1 MRSGLDVP
9 RRGLLLAAGGTLA
22 AAPLARKACAA
33 GALGQLRDSGPVPL
47 PDFAFTDADGAEHR
61 IAEFAGRGVLLNLW
75 ATWCAPC
82 VAEMPALD
90 RAQAA
95 LAAEGI
101 TILALSSDRGG
112 RGQVEPFYRDKGIR
126 SLGLWLDPKGGAG
139 RAFGVRGLP
148 TTVVIDRQGRERAR
162 LEGGAEWD
170 TPAMLAAVRR
180 LVGPPPRPAEDQAK
194 T

>member
-1 MRSGLDVP
+1 MGRLQESEP
-9 RRGLLLAAGGTLA
+9 R
-22 AAPLARKACAA
+22 PPPEF
-33 GALGQLRDSGPVPL
+33 S
-47 PDFAFTDADGAEHR
+47 FTDAEGTEHR
-61 IAEFAGRGVLLNLW
+61 IGEFAGRGVLINLW

-90 RAQAA
+90 RAQVA

-101 TILALSSDRGG
+101 SILALSSDRGG

-126 SLGLWLDPKGGAG
+126 SLGLWLDPRGAAG

-148 TTVVIDRQGRERAR
+148 TTIVIDRLGRERAR
-162 LEGGAEWD
+162 LEGAAEWD

-180 LVGPPPRPAEDQAK
+180 LVGPPARPAEDQ
-194 T
+194 TRT